1 MKKTMMIASIAT
13 LLNVATTAEAA
24 FTAMSDGDYT
34 MYITGGCF
42 QLSGGGTNCQASG
55 TGTLTDN
62 TTSNQATL
70 SGFGSGII
78 NDGYMGVIDFSMAGG
93 NISVT
98 SFSQDS
104 YLDTVG
110 GTFYIRATDVANM
123 SGTIDSLGNMN
134 FDPTGRTAIA
144 SAFASSIG
152 EQEWNRDNASSG
164 QGSGLYRQWTTDT
177 STSRTQG
184 IGKAFTMTGSAL
196 LDSSPGKWTGTL
208 VSAGNTGSAWGLFD
222 NAQYSELYNVKIV
235 SAVPIPAA
243 VWLFG
248 SGLLALLSI
257 SNRRKLN

>member
-1 MKKTMMIASIAT
+1 MIR
-13 LLNVATTAEAA
+13 
-24 FTAMSDGDYT
+24 
-34 MYITGGCF
+34 
-42 QLSGGGTNCQASG
+42 
-55 TGTLTDN
+55 
-62 TTSNQATL
+62 
-70 SGFGSGII
+70 
-78 NDGYMGVIDFSMAGG
+78 G
-93 NISVT
+93 NISVN

-104 YLDTVG
+104 YLNTAG

-152 EQEWNRDNASSG
+152 EQEWNRDNTSDG
-164 QGSGLYRQWTTDT
+164 LGSGLYRQWTTDT
-177 STSRTQG
+177 STNRIQG

-196 LDSSPGKWTGTL
+196 LDSSPGEWTGTL

-235 SAVPIPAA
+235 STVPVPAA

-248 SGLLALLSI
+248 SGLLALLGTLS
-257 SNRRKLN
+257 RRKLK